1 MRRIRHDKTR
11 PSRFHQPL
19 DPLVLKQVG
28 TNMLFFLHCEMC
40 CSALT
45 EAANGSINMPR
56 HARLFALEPTSA
68 VADGRINQT
77 TWEHTSCNRE
87 MPKIQEQN

>member
-1 MRRIRHDKTR
+1 MIR
-11 PSRFHQPL
+11 L
-19 DPLVLKQVG
+19 DHLDFINLWILWCSNRSG
-28 TNMLFFLHCEMC
+28 RTCFFFLHCEMC